1 MTDVLDYAPIA
12 ATTLAIP
19 QFLPQIVRLRATED
33 AAGLSWAWALLT
45 SLNNAAWIAYFALAR
60 YWSALVPAIAATL
73 LAGLL
78 ALMLSRRGQ
87 ADVRSAGLITGWAAL
102 LAAAGAL
109 FGRAGLGTLLTA
121 AFAVQVAPSIWT
133 AYRTARPT
141 GVSRATWL
149 LILGE
154 LGCWLAYGVHES
166 DPRLTVLGALGVT
179 ASLLMLARICQPRPR
194 AAARRARAPGRGSAP
209 RVADLREAAH
219 VGERR
224 LVAGLQVHLER
235 VEQHRQHGEVAQA
248 ADDVDQA
255 SPHSASAAS
264 NVSWP
269 TKWSRRIWVAS
280 V

>member
-12 ATTLAIP
+12 ATILAIP

-33 AAGLSWAWALLT
+33 AAGLSWAWAMLT

-78 ALMLSRRGQ
+78 ALMLSRRGR
-87 ADVRSAGLITGWAAL
+87 ADARSACLITGWAAL

-109 FGRAGLGTLLTA
+109 SGRTGLGALLTA
-121 AFAVQVAPSIWT
+121 AFAIQVAPSIWT
-133 AYRTARPT
+133 AYRTATPT

-179 ASLLMLARICQPRPR
+179 ASLLMLARIRRVRRPRPR
-194 AAARRARAPGRGSAP
+194 AAPRRAGAGP
-209 RVADLREAAH
+209 RVSP
-219 VGERR
+219 
-224 LVAGLQVHLER
+224 AGR
-235 VEQHRQHGEVAQA
+235 
-248 ADDVDQA
+248 
-255 SPHSASAAS
+255 
-264 NVSWP
+264 
-269 TKWSRRIWVAS
+269 
-280 V
+280 

>member
-1 MTDVLDYAPIA
+1 MTDVLDYAPLA

-33 AAGLSWAWALLT
+33 AAGLSWAWAVLT

-87 ADVRSAGLITGWAAL
+87 AGVRSASVITGWAAL
-102 LAAAGAL
+102 LAAAGVL
-109 FGRAGLGTLLTA
+109 SGRAGLGTLLTA

-133 AYRTARPT
+133 AYRTAAPT

-179 ASLLMLARICQPRPR
+179 ASLLMLARI
-194 AAARRARAPGRGSAP
+194 RRVRRVRRVRQRGVTAPVGRGAPGRS
-209 RVADLREAAH
+209 
-219 VGERR
+219 
-224 LVAGLQVHLER
+224 
-235 VEQHRQHGEVAQA
+235 QA
-248 ADDVDQA
+248 AGQPRGSLTLA
-255 SPHSASAAS
+255 KSRTSGNGGWSPGFRS
-264 NVSWP
+264 
-269 TKWSRRIWVAS
+269 T
-280 V
+280 

>member
-1 MTDVLDYAPIA
+1 MTDVLDYAPLA

-19 QFLPQIVRLRATED
+19 QFLPQIVRLRGTGD
-33 AAGLSWAWALLT
+33 AAGLSWAWAMLT

-87 ADVRSAGLITGWAAL
+87 AGVRSASVITGWAAL
-102 LAAAGAL
+102 LAAAGVL
-109 FGRAGLGTLLTA
+109 SGRAGLGTLLTA
-121 AFAVQVAPSIWT
+121 AFAVQVAPSLWT

-179 ASLLMLARICQPRPR
+179 ASLLMLARI
-194 AAARRARAPGRGSAP
+194 RRVRRVRRVRQRGVTAPVGRGAPGRS
-209 RVADLREAAH
+209 
-219 VGERR
+219 
-224 LVAGLQVHLER
+224 
-235 VEQHRQHGEVAQA
+235 QA
-248 ADDVDQA
+248 AGQPRGSLTLA
-255 SPHSASAAS
+255 KSRTSGNGGWSPGFRS
-264 NVSWP
+264 
-269 TKWSRRIWVAS
+269 T
-280 V
+280 